1 MHLLFSGNDESLK
14 KILKQFVNQILEQ
27 QRTKADQRESLTN
40 APKKGHQDNVKTT
53 RDLLFSINDISSL
66 KDLDVLLQSWK
77 DRDLSKTTYPF
88 LILPASHQG

>member
-1 MHLLFSGNDESLK
+1 MTPCLLTFNEEDLHLLFSGNDESLK

-53 RDLLFSINDISSL
+53 RDLLFQHQRYLEL
-66 KDLDVLLQSWK
+66 KRS
-77 DRDLSKTTYPF
+77 
-88 LILPASHQG
+88 